1 MTTATEAKVKTERWD
16 QQPVPQ
22 ERWGKDHWTTLLYLE
37 TCTVDRRG
45 RVEHAKMR
53 TSRRNWR
60 LAGRVHGESNI
71 MPPDK
76 YPTRLLPTQGE
87 RATFDSVLLAGGHD
101 DWECMQDMADAG
113 LLTFEV
119 EDERGSHVS
128 YPLAVTVT
136 LTDAGR
142 NAAADAR
149 ARRAETGRA
158 AP

>member
-1 MTTATEAKVKTERWD
+1 MTTTTEPTVKTERWD
-16 QQPVPQ
+16 QQPVPR

-37 TCTVDRRG
+37 TCAVDRRG

-53 TSRRNWR
+53 TARRNWR
-60 LAGRVHGESNI
+60 LAGKIHGQANI
-71 MPPDK
+71 MAPDE
-76 YPTRLLPTQGE
+76 YPTRLLPVQGE
-87 RATFDSVLLAGGHD
+87 RATFDAVHLTGGHD
-101 DWECMQDMADAG
+101 DWECLQDFVDAG
-113 LLTFEV
+113 LVTIEV
-119 EDERGSHVS
+119 EDETPYVS

-142 NAAADAR
+142 EAANEAR